1 MIVLNIT
8 ELLHSHKK
16 AEQLVRAGER
26 VRIVRRG
33 RSLFDLVPSV
43 EAKPETPIDIVKL
56 NRAMTTLA
64 RKASGKNLVSDL
76 RQEREL

>member
-16 AEQLVRAGER
+16 AEQLVRAGQR

-33 RSLFDLVPSV
+33 RSLFDLVSPV
-43 EAKPETPIDIVKL
+43 EAQPETPIDIAKL
-56 NRAMTTLA
+56 NRAMTVLA
-64 RKASGKNLVSDL
+64 RKASGKNLVSEL

>member
-1 MIVLNIT
+1 MVVLNIT

-16 AEQLVRAGER
+16 AEQLVRAGQR

-43 EAKPETPIDIVKL
+43 EARPQTRINLPEL
-56 NRAMTTLA
+56 NRAMTQLA
-64 RKASGKNLVSDL
+64 RKAQGRNLISAL